1 MSIALNTNPPGA
13 IDSYD
18 KLSTEIG
25 EWLNRS
31 DLQDRIPGFIRLCEA
46 RLNRLLRTPDMETTT
61 TIVATTE
68 DNALP
73 LDFLSMRSIYI
84 EGSPD
89 RPLNEYSPNS
99 IARAYNGAT
108 GIPDGF
114 TVFSGILRLV
124 PPPASSTT
132 LQMVYFA
139 KIVSLTDYTPSNWIL
154 DAHPDIYLYGSLL
167 CAEAFIDNADRVRQ
181 WKAAYDE
188 AIGELIS
195 AGAKA
200 RYGSGPLVPNT
211 VRQVRGVSC

>member
-1 MSIALNTNPPGA
+1 MSIALNTNPAGA
-13 IDSYD
+13 IDSYV

-31 DLQDRIPGFIRLCEA
+31 DLNDRIPGFIRLCEA

-61 TIVATTE
+61 TFVVSGE

-73 LDFLSMRSIYI
+73 LDFLSMRSLYL

-108 GIPDGF
+108 GIPVGF
-114 TVFSGILRLV
+114 AVFSGILRLV
-124 PPPASSTT
+124 PPPASATT

-139 KIVSLTDYTPSNWIL
+139 RIPALGDATPSNWLL
-154 DAHPDIYLYGSLL
+154 DAHADIYLYGSLL
-167 CAEAFIDNADRVRQ
+167 CAEAFIDNPQRVQQ

-200 RYGSGPLVPNT
+200 RYGSGPLVPT
-211 VRQVRGVSC
+211 AVRQVRGVTC

>member
-1 MSIALNTNPPGA
+1 MSIALNTNPTGA
-13 IDSYD
+13 ISSYVD
-18 KLSTEIG
+18 LVSEIG
-25 EWLNRS
+25 EWLNRN
-31 DLQDRIPGFIRLCEA
+31 DLDGRIPTFIRLCEA

-61 TIVATTE
+61 AIVASSE

-73 LDFLSMRSIYI
+73 LDFLAMRSIYI

-89 RPLNEYSPNS
+89 RPLNEYSPNA
-99 IARAYNGAT
+99 IASAYNGST
-108 GIPDGF
+108 GIPTGF

-124 PPPASSTT
+124 PPPASATT

-139 KIVSLTDYTPSNWIL
+139 KITALTDGSPSNWVL
-154 DAHPDIYLYGSLL
+154 DSHADIYLYGALL
-167 CAEAFIDNADRVRQ
+167 EASAFIDDAARVQQ

-200 RYGSGPLVPNT
+200 RYGSGPLSPTT
-211 VRQVRGVSC
+211 VRQVRGATC

>member
-13 IDSYD
+13 IDNYAD
-18 KLSTEIG
+18 LVTEIA
-25 EWLNRS
+25 EWLNRT
-31 DLQDRIPGFIRLCEA
+31 DLNARIPGFIRLCES
-46 RLNRLLRTPDMETTT
+46 RLNRLLRTPDMETTAP
-61 TIVATTE
+61 IVATAE

-73 LDFLSMRSIYI
+73 LDFLAMRSLYI

-99 IARAYNGAT
+99 MARAYSGSA
-108 GIPDGF
+108 GIPVGF
-114 TVFSGILRLV
+114 AVFSGILRLV
-124 PPPASSTT
+124 PPPAASTT

-139 KIVSLTDYTPSNWIL
+139 KLTPLTDGLPSNWL
-154 DAHPDIYLYGSLL
+154 LESHADIYLYGTLL
-167 CAEAFIDNADRVRQ
+167 CASAFVDDPARVQQ

-200 RYGSGPLVPNT
+200 RYGSGPLVPT
-211 VRQVRGVSC
+211 AVRQVSGVTC